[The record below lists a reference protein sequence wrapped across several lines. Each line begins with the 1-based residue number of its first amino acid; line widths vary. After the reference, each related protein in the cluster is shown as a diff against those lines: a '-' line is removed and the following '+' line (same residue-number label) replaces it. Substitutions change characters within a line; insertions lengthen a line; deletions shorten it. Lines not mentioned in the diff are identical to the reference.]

1 MANFAPGEW
10 DWQNNTQDVSG
21 IPTDDMTAQLMLK
34 RRLAKAEALRQ
45 SQMPQGQMV
54 GNIYVAP
61 HWTQQLA
68 ALGNQFLGQ
77 KEEENALK
85 EYNKSQSAKQRKL
98 ADLLQGKE
106 VTAPVDYNEAGNIP
120 GMEQTTRQP
129 YSQQEFLSKAVG
141 VMPELAPKLIESQV
155 AQYGKEEQP
164 ISLSEGGILVNRK
177 GEVLAQNPKA
187 TKPQPKYSN
196 VTRDENTGKF
206 YGINDQG
213 QVEEIS
219 GAQMTPKPV
228 VPTTRT
234 MRQGMKEITQQWN
247 PTTKQWD
254 KISEG
259 PAFAPQKPEPD
270 PWHLNDRPNIA
281 TKNAKGWA
289 LHTDK
294 NGNMAYVSPDGKSF
308 EEVK

>member
-1 MANFAPGEW
+1 MDYMPQWG
-10 DWQNNTQDVSG
+10 QNTQDVSG
-21 IPTDDMTAQLMLK
+21 APVDDTLMQLQLK
-34 RRLAKAEALRQ
+34 RKLALSDALRQ
-45 SQMPQGQMV
+45 QEAPQGQMV
-54 GNIYVAP
+54 SGHYVAP
-61 HWTQQLA
+61 SWTQYLA
-68 ALGNQFLGQ
+68 
-77 KEEENALK
+77 NAAGK
-85 EYNKSQSAKQRKL
+85 IMGAKQEQEAMKQYGQAQQTKQQKL
-98 ADLLQGKE
+98 VDLLQGKE
-106 VTAPVDYNEAGNIP
+106 VTAPVDYNEAGNMP

-129 YSQQEFLSKAVG
+129 YSQQEFMSKAVQA
-141 VMPELAPKLIESQV
+141 MPDLAPKLIESQI

-219 GAQMTPKPV
+219 GAQMTPKAQA
-228 VPTTRT
+228 PTVRT
-234 MRQGMKEITQQWN
+234 MRQGSEEITQQWN
-247 PTTKQWD
+247 PQTNTWTTIAK
-254 KISEG
+254 G